1 MSNNPAGFIKDVGNE
16 MKRVSWPDKQQLQE
30 ATIVTVMVCLIIT
43 AFVFVVDRAFTFVMG
58 FIFDLV

>member
-1 MSNNPAGFIKDVGNE
+1 MSNKPAGFIKDVGNE
-16 MKRVSWPDKQQLQE
+16 MKRVTWPDKQQLQE

-43 AFVFVVDRAFTFVMG
+43 TFVFVVDRAFTFVMG

>member
-1 MSNNPAGFIKDVGNE
+1 MSNKAVGFFKDVGSE

-43 AFVFVVDRAFTFVMG
+43 VFVLIVDQVFSRIMAFL
-58 FIFDLV
+58 FDLV

>member
-1 MSNNPAGFIKDVGNE
+1 MSNKAAGFFKDVGNE

-43 AFVFVVDRAFTFVMG
+43 AFVFVVDQVFSRIMG
-58 FIFDLV
+58 FLFDLV